1 MRKKKRHTS
10 RTILSHETKDCP
22 KASGDR
28 TCHDNVLP
36 KPNQAQPFRV
46 LCMQTP
52 GSAHPWL
59 GDTFLVVNR
68 YSITYSCEHE
78 SGYAYFAPRIR
89 PKISHPEVQE
99 GGTNSRYNQHQT
111 STRHLDQ
118 IGIEMERLLIEYG
131 GLDFNRWRHDLK
143 EHRKASGGGQR
154 LCTVVLKDV
163 ELDGGGRGKRGV
175 VPAQR
180 LVARDFAERIAYEPE
195 EDDFRKRIF

>member
-1 MRKKKRHTS
+1 MKKKRHTS
-10 RTILSHETKDCP
+10 RTILSHEMKDCP

-28 TCHDNVLP
+28 TCHDNVLA

-52 GSAHPWL
+52 GSAHSWL

-99 GGTNSRYNQHQT
+99 GGTKQQVQPAPNEHEAPGSSR
-111 STRHLDQ
+111 
-118 IGIEMERLLIEYG
+118 
-131 GLDFNRWRHDLK
+131 
-143 EHRKASGGGQR
+143 HR
-154 LCTVVLKDV
+154 
-163 ELDGGGRGKRGV
+163 DGGASHQVRWPR
-175 VPAQR
+175 
-180 LVARDFAERIAYEPE
+180 F
-195 EDDFRKRIF
+195 